1 MGRVDWSSPAN
12 CRGFFQG
19 RSPSRAEPKPSQSGG
34 MRVGFLLL
42 AVNFAIWLAI
52 YLLVTRLVS

>member
-1 MGRVDWSSPAN
+1 
-12 CRGFFQG
+12 
-19 RSPSRAEPKPSQSGG
+19 

-52 YLLVTRLVS
+52 YLLVTRLIS